1 MRGLDKGE
9 RAALVVMECQA
20 GIIGDAAAA
29 AGSGLAQQAID
40 RDLVTTIARLLDA
53 FRVRQVPVMHCTFN
67 PRRDMAGTRMNSPL
81 FARQWK
87 ARSLEPDGTLI
98 DDPIHPGLAPANA
111 DFVISRQ
118 HGLEA
123 FHGTELDS
131 LLRNQ
136 RVETIVLCGVST
148 NLGIPGTALGG
159 VSHGYQVIVPEDATA
174 GAWPEAHEFNV
185 AHTLPLLATVTT
197 TEEVLGAL

>member
-1 MRGLDKGE
+1 
-9 RAALVVMECQA
+9 MECQV
-20 GIIGDAAAA
+20 GIIGDDAAA
-29 AGSGLAQQAID
+29 AGSGLAQQVIERGTVA
-40 RDLVTTIARLLDA
+40 TIARLLDG
-53 FRVRQVPVMHCTFN
+53 FRQRQLPVMHCTFN

-87 ARSLEPDGTLI
+87 ARSREPDGTIL
-98 DDPIHPGLAPANA
+98 DDPIHPQLQPGRD

-131 LLRNQ
+131 MLRNQ

-159 VSHGYQVIVPEDATA
+159 VSHGYNVIVPEDATA

-197 TEEVLGAL
+197 SEEVRGAI

>member
-1 MRGLDKGE
+1 MS
-9 RAALVVMECQA
+9 
-20 GIIGDAAAA
+20 IIGEEAAA
-29 AGSGLAQQAID
+29 AGSGLAQQVIE
-40 RDLVTTIARLLDA
+40 RGTVGTIARLLDG
-53 FRVRQVPVMHCTFN
+53 FRKQQLPVMHCTFN
-67 PRRDMAGTRMNSPL
+67 PRRDMGGTRMNSPL

-87 ARSLEPDGTLI
+87 ARSREPDGSII
-98 DDPIHPGLAPANA
+98 DDPIHPALTPAPD

-131 LLRNQ
+131 LLRAQ

-159 VSHGYQVIVPEDATA
+159 VSHGYNVIVPEDATA

-197 TEEVLGAL
+197 TEEVLAALCP